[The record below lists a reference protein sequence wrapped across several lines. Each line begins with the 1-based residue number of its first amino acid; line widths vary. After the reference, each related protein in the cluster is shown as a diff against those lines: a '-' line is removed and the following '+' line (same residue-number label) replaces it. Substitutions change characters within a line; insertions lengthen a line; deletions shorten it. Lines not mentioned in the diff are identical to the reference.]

1 VTGALLIGLWQAG
14 AIFDHDKG
22 GPQDNSDSL
31 PATEHPIGPART
43 DIETPTATGLS
54 VGLKEGQLAPDFEFS
69 AFDGSRQR
77 LSDYRGRAVFLNF
90 WATWCGPCR
99 YELPDMETLLGENGD
114 RLAVIAVNNGEDFG
128 RARSYI
134 DGLGVKLTAFAYDP
148 KQDVVKLYGLYG
160 MPTSFFIDQRGV
172 ITRVYPGQISLA
184 IMRTA
189 ASEAIGASGAVGR

>member
-1 VTGALLIGLWQAG
+1 
-14 AIFDHDKG
+14 
-22 GPQDNSDSL
+22 
-31 PATEHPIGPART
+31 
-43 DIETPTATGLS
+43 
-54 VGLKEGQLAPDFEFS
+54 
-69 AFDGSRQR
+69 
-77 LSDYRGRAVFLNF
+77 VFLNF